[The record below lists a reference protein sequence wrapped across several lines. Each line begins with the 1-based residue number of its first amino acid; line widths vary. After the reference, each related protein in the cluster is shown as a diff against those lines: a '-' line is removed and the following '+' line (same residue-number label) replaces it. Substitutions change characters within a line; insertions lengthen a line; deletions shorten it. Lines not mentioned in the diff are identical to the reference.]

1 MARNNRGGRQMKKAL
16 KVMGISLLVL
26 LLVVAIVVNF
36 FAGNVVKTAVNA
48 GGPAVLGVPVHLD
61 AATVRLIRGLVDI
74 KGLNIGNPEGF
85 KSKDMFKLDKFR
97 VKMQPLSVM
106 GDKIH
111 IEEIVIDAPI
121 IIYEMSMTGSNI
133 GELIDSL
140 SPDAPKE
147 EKPKQEKPKK
157 KTGQAKQVQIDRFVL
172 SNAKIK
178 LTSKL
183 LRGKGMTLPLPTVV
197 LTDIGKDEPMS
208 LAGAIQEVV
217 VAVGSSVVIVVKSS
231 GKLLGDGGKALGG
244 AAAGAGGTAVDG
256 GKAAA
261 GAVTEGAGKVIG
273 GIGGLFKKGNKES
286 PEPVPE
292 E

>member
-1 MARNNRGGRQMKKAL
+1 MKKAL

-26 LLVVAIVVNF
+26 LLVVGIVVNLF
-36 FAGNVVKTAVNA
+36 VGNIVKTAVNA
-48 GGPAVLGVPVHLD
+48 GGPAALGVPVHLD
-61 AATVRLIRGLVDI
+61 DATVRLMRGFVDI

-85 KSKDMFKLDKFR
+85 KSKNMFELDKLR
-97 VKMQPLSVM
+97 VKMKPLSVM

-111 IEEIVIDAPI
+111 IEEIVIDAPV

-140 SPDAPKE
+140 SSPDAPKE
-147 EKPKQEKPKK
+147 KQPKK
-157 KTGQAKQVQIDRFVL
+157 ETGPAKQVLIDRFVL

-183 LRGKGMTLPLPTVV
+183 LRGKGMTLPLPTVE

-217 VAVGSSVVIVVKSS
+217 VAVGSSVVTVVKSS

-244 AAAGAGGTAVDG
+244 ATAGVGGTAVDG

-286 PEPVPE
+286 PAPVPE